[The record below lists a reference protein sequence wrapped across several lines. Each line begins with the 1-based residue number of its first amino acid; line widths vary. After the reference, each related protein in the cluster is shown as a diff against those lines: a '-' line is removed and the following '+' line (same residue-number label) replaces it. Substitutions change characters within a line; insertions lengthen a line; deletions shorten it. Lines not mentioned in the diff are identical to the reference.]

1 MISRSRKQQELQ
13 ARQADILLA
22 ASQVFAAKGFEATTI
37 AEIAQRAEV
46 GLGTVYQSFESKEAL
61 QRAVLEEKAGR
72 LLAHVEIESRALP
85 AQPPGVQ
92 KLAGIDLL
100 VSEEYP
106 DLWLGKTLTRREQD
120 VQSKRQAILAAAAE
134 VFIRQGFSGA
144 GMADIAEEAEV
155 ATGSLYKFFP
165 SKEDLYF
172 TLIDEKIDEFF
183 LYVKL
188 ETNRVSTA
196 VEKITA
202 LVRATCSFFDANRA
216 FLALYISTNSGF
228 AVAIHPDFGER
239 INRKLAAYLDWVAGL
254 LAAGMEQGSL
264 RQLDPQEMAAAL
276 VGMVN
281 ASTSRWIVVGEGQ
294 PPADRARRIT
304 ELFLKGAHQP

>member
-1 MISRSRKQQELQ
+1 MAGQSRKQQEFQ

-61 QRAVLEEKAGR
+61 QRALLEEKAGR
-72 LLAHVEIESRALP
+72 LLAHVETETRARPTQP
-85 AQPPGVQ
+85 AGVRR
-92 KLAGIDLL
+92 LAGIDLL
-100 VSEEYP
+100 VSEEQP
-106 DLWLGKTLTRREQD
+106 GLWLGQTLSRRDQD
-120 VQSKRQAILAAAAE
+120 IQSKRQSILAAAAA
-134 VFIRQGFSGA
+134 VFIRKGFSGA
-144 GMADIAEEAEV
+144 GMADIADEAEV

-172 TLIDEKIDEFF
+172 TLIDEKIDEFS
-183 LYVKL
+183 LRVKL
-188 ETNRVSTA
+188 ETNRVST
-196 VEKITA
+196 VLEKIA
-202 LVRATCSFFDANRA
+202 GLIRATCSFFDANRA
-216 FLALYISTNSGF
+216 FLAFFMSTNSGF

-239 INRKLAAYLDWVAGL
+239 INRKLTAYLDWVAGL
-254 LAAGMEQGSL
+254 LAAGMQEGSL
-264 RQLDPQEMAAAL
+264 RVMDPQEMAAAL

-281 ASTSRWIVVGEGQ
+281 ASTSRWIVAGDGQ
-294 PPADRARRIT
+294 FPADRAQHIT